1 MGRRSVAQ
9 KTILTCAV
17 TGGAPFNPK
26 HPAMPIT
33 PSQIADA
40 CVEAANA
47 GASVVH
53 IHVRDPETG
62 AGNRDRAHFR
72 EVVDRVRQTGIDIV
86 LNLTCGMGAYF
97 LPDPEREGHM
107 LDGSD
112 VVGVDERVAHVE
124 ELLPEIASLD
134 IVTNN
139 QVEGP
144 TEYIYFSPLHTLRAM
159 AKRFQAA
166 GVKPELEVFGAGDI
180 LFGNRLVEEGLVD
193 GPAMMQMVLGV
204 QWAAPQDVETILY
217 QRNLMAPG
225 THWGAFGIGRQQ
237 FPMLAHTLLL
247 GGNIRVGLEDNLYL
261 SRGVWA
267 NNGQLVERARKIVD
281 LVGGFEVATPA
292 ETREILNLRTPGQPV
307 RN

>member
-1 MGRRSVAQ
+1 MSDK

-26 HPAMPIT
+26 HPSMPIT
-33 PSQIADA
+33 PKQIADA
-40 CVEAANA
+40 CIEAASA
-47 GASVVH
+47 GASIVH
-53 IHVRDPETG
+53 IHVRDPQTG
-62 AGNRDRAHFR
+62 QGNRDRAHFR
-72 EVVDRVRQTGIDIV
+72 EVVDRVRQTGVDIV

-107 LDGSD
+107 APGSD

-124 ELLPEIASLD
+124 ELLPEIATLD

-139 QVEGP
+139 QVEGK
-144 TEYIYFSPLHTLRAM
+144 TEYIYFSPPHTLRAM

-180 LFGNRLVEEGLVD
+180 LFGNKLLEEGLID

-204 QWAAPQDVETILY
+204 QWAAPHGVETILY
-217 QRNLMAPG
+217 QRGLMAPG
-225 THWGAFGIGRQQ
+225 TIWGAFGIGREQM
-237 FPMLAHTLLL
+237 PMLAQTLLL

-267 NNGQLVERARKIVD
+267 TNGQLVERARKIVD
-281 LVGGFEVATPA
+281 SIGGYSVATPA
-292 ETREILNLRTPGQPV
+292 ETREILKLRKPAG
-307 RN
+307 

>member
-1 MGRRSVAQ
+1 MSK

-17 TGGAPFNPK
+17 TGGAPYNKK
-26 HPAMPIT
+26 HPSMPVT
-33 PSQIADA
+33 PKQIADA
-40 CVEAANA
+40 CIEAASA
-47 GASVVH
+47 GASIVH

-62 AGNRDRAHFR
+62 EGNRDRGHFR
-72 EVVDRVRQTGIDIV
+72 EVVDRVRQTGTDIV

-97 LPDPEREGHM
+97 LPDPENEGHM
-107 LDGSD
+107 LPGSD

-124 ELLPEIASLD
+124 ELLPEIATLD

-144 TEYIYFSPLHTLRAM
+144 TEYIYFSPTHTLRAM

-180 LFGNRLVEEGLVD
+180 LFGNKLVEEGLID

-204 QWAAPQDVETILY
+204 QWAAPHGVETILY
-217 QRNLMAPG
+217 QKSLMAPG
-225 THWGAFGIGRQQ
+225 TIWGAFGIGREQM
-237 FPMLAHTLLL
+237 PMLAHTLLL
-247 GGNIRVGLEDNLYL
+247 GGNIRVGLEDNLYM

-267 NNGQLVERARKIVD
+267 TNGQLVERAYTLVNA
-281 LVGGFEVATPA
+281 VGGYEVATPA
-292 ETREILNLRTPGQPV
+292 ETREMLKLRTPGA
-307 RN
+307 

>member
-1 MGRRSVAQ
+1 MTK

-17 TGGAPFNPK
+17 TGGAPYNKK
-26 HPAMPIT
+26 HPSMPVT
-33 PSQIADA
+33 PKQIADA
-40 CVEAANA
+40 CIEAASA
-47 GASVVH
+47 GASIVH

-62 AGNRDRAHFR
+62 EGNRDRGHFR
-72 EVVDRVRQTGIDIV
+72 EVVDRVRQTGTDIV

-107 LDGSD
+107 LPGSD

-124 ELLPEIASLD
+124 ELLPEIATLD

-144 TEYIYFSPLHTLRAM
+144 TEYIYFSPTHTLRAM

-166 GVKPELEVFGAGDI
+166 GVKPELEVFGPGDI
-180 LFGNRLVEEGLVD
+180 LFGNKLVEEGLID

-204 QWAAPQDVETILY
+204 QWAAPHGVETILY
-217 QRNLMAPG
+217 QKSLMAPG
-225 THWGAFGIGRQQ
+225 TIWGAFGIGREQM
-237 FPMLAHTLLL
+237 PMLAHTLLL
-247 GGNIRVGLEDNLYL
+247 GGNIRVGLEDNLYM

-267 NNGQLVERARKIVD
+267 TNGQLVERAYTLVNA
-281 LVGGFEVATPA
+281 VGGYEVATPA
-292 ETREILNLRTPGQPV
+292 ETREILKLRTPGA
-307 RN
+307 

>member
-1 MGRRSVAQ
+1 MSDQ

-26 HPAMPIT
+26 HPSMPIT
-33 PSQIADA
+33 PKQIADA
-40 CVEAANA
+40 CIEAASA
-47 GASVVH
+47 GASIVH
-53 IHVRDPETG
+53 IHVRDPKTG
-62 AGNRDRAHFR
+62 QGNRDRAHFR
-72 EVVDRVRQTGIDIV
+72 EVVDRVRQTGVDIV

-107 LDGSD
+107 APGSD

-124 ELLPEIASLD
+124 ELLPEIATLD

-139 QVEGP
+139 QVEGK
-144 TEYIYFSPLHTLRAM
+144 TEYIYFSPTHTLRAM
-159 AKRFQAA
+159 AKRFRAA

-180 LFGNRLVEEGLVD
+180 LFGNKLLEEGLID

-204 QWAAPQDVETILY
+204 QWAAPHGVETILY
-217 QRNLMAPG
+217 QRSLMAPG
-225 THWGAFGIGRQQ
+225 TIWGAFGIGREQM
-237 FPMLAHTLLL
+237 PMLAQTLLL

-267 NNGQLVERARKIVD
+267 TNGQLVERARKIVD
-281 LVGGFEVATPA
+281 SIGGYSVATPA
-292 ETREILNLRTPGQPV
+292 ETREILKLRKPAG
-307 RN
+307 

>member
-1 MGRRSVAQ
+1 MGDR

-33 PSQIADA
+33 PRQIADA
-40 CVEAANA
+40 CIEAAGA
-47 GASVVH
+47 GASIVH

-62 AGNRDRAHFR
+62 QGNRDRAHFR

-97 LPDPEREGHM
+97 LPDPAREGHY
-107 LDGSD
+107 LPSSD
-112 VVGVDERVAHVE
+112 VVGAEERVAHIE
-124 ELLPEIASLD
+124 ELLPEIATLD

-139 QVEGP
+139 QVEGT
-144 TEYIYFSPLHTLRAM
+144 TEYVYFSPTHTLREM
-159 AKRFQAA
+159 ARRFQRC

-180 LFGNRLVEEGLVD
+180 LFGNRLVAEGLIE
-193 GPAMMQMVLGV
+193 GPPMMQMVLGV
-204 QWAAPQDVETILY
+204 LWAAPHGVETILY

-225 THWGAFGIGRQQ
+225 THWGAFGIGREQM
-237 FPMLAHTLLL
+237 PMLAQTLLL

-261 SRGVWA
+261 SRGVFA
-267 NNGQLVERARKIVD
+267 NNGQLVERAYSVVESI
-281 LVGGFEVATPA
+281 GGYSVATPA
-292 ETREILNLRTPGQPV
+292 ETREILKLKKPGDARPHG
-307 RN
+307 R

>member
-1 MGRRSVAQ
+1 MSN

-17 TGGAPFNPK
+17 TGGAPYNKK
-26 HPAMPIT
+26 HPSMPVT
-33 PSQIADA
+33 PKQIAAA
-40 CVEAANA
+40 CIEAASA
-47 GASVVH
+47 GASIVH

-62 AGNRDRAHFR
+62 EGNRDRGHFR
-72 EVVDRVRQTGIDIV
+72 EVVDRVRQTGTDIV

-97 LPDPEREGHM
+97 LPDPENEGHM
-107 LDGSD
+107 LPGSD

-124 ELLPEIASLD
+124 ELLPEIATLD

-144 TEYIYFSPLHTLRAM
+144 TEYIYFSPTHTLRAM

-180 LFGNRLVEEGLVD
+180 LFGNKLVEEGLID

-204 QWAAPQDVETILY
+204 QWAAPHGVETILY
-217 QRNLMAPG
+217 QKSLMAPG
-225 THWGAFGIGRQQ
+225 TIWGAFGIGREQM
-237 FPMLAHTLLL
+237 PMLAHTLLL
-247 GGNIRVGLEDNLYL
+247 GGNIRVGLEDNLYM

-267 NNGQLVERARKIVD
+267 TNGQLVERAYTLVNA
-281 LVGGFEVATPA
+281 VGGYEVATPA
-292 ETREILNLRTPGQPV
+292 ETREMLKLRTPGA
-307 RN
+307 

>member
-1 MGRRSVAQ
+1 MTMTK

-17 TGGAPFNPK
+17 TGGAPYNKK
-26 HPAMPIT
+26 HPSMPVT
-33 PSQIADA
+33 PKQIADA
-40 CVEAANA
+40 CIEAASA
-47 GASVVH
+47 GASIVH

-62 AGNRDRAHFR
+62 EGNRDRGHFR
-72 EVVDRVRQTGIDIV
+72 EVVDRVRQTGTDIV

-107 LDGSD
+107 LPGSD

-124 ELLPEIASLD
+124 ELLPEIATLD

-144 TEYIYFSPLHTLRAM
+144 TEYIYFSPTHTLRAM

-166 GVKPELEVFGAGDI
+166 GVKPELEVFGPGDI
-180 LFGNRLVEEGLVD
+180 LFGNKLVEEGLID

-204 QWAAPQDVETILY
+204 QWAAPHGVETILY
-217 QRNLMAPG
+217 QKSLMAPG
-225 THWGAFGIGRQQ
+225 TIWGAFGIGREQM
-237 FPMLAHTLLL
+237 PMLAHTLLL
-247 GGNIRVGLEDNLYL
+247 GGNIRVGLEDNLYM

-267 NNGQLVERARKIVD
+267 TNGQLVERAYTLVNA
-281 LVGGFEVATPA
+281 VGGYEVATPA
-292 ETREILNLRTPGQPV
+292 ETRDILKLRTPGA
-307 RN
+307 

>member
-1 MGRRSVAQ
+1 MSN

-17 TGGAPFNPK
+17 TGGAPYNKK
-26 HPAMPIT
+26 HPSMPVT
-33 PSQIADA
+33 PKQIADA
-40 CVEAANA
+40 CIEAASA
-47 GASVVH
+47 GASIVH

-62 AGNRDRAHFR
+62 EGNRDRGHFR
-72 EVVDRVRQTGIDIV
+72 EVVDRVRQTGTDIV

-107 LDGSD
+107 LPGSD

-124 ELLPEIASLD
+124 ELLPEIATLD

-144 TEYIYFSPLHTLRAM
+144 TEYIYFSPTHTLRAM

-180 LFGNRLVEEGLVD
+180 LFGNKLVEEGLVD

-204 QWAAPQDVETILY
+204 QWAAPHGVETILY
-217 QRNLMAPG
+217 QKSLMAPG
-225 THWGAFGIGRQQ
+225 TIWGAFGIGREQM
-237 FPMLAHTLLL
+237 PMLAHTLLL
-247 GGNIRVGLEDNLYL
+247 GGNIRVGLEDNLYM

-267 NNGQLVERARKIVD
+267 TNGQLVERAYTLVNA
-281 LVGGFEVATPA
+281 VGGYEVATPA
-292 ETREILNLRTPGQPV
+292 ETREMLKLRTPGA
-307 RN
+307 

>member
-1 MGRRSVAQ
+1 MTMNK

-17 TGGAPFNPK
+17 TGGAPYNKK
-26 HPAMPIT
+26 HPSMPVT
-33 PSQIADA
+33 PKQIADA
-40 CVEAANA
+40 CIEAASA
-47 GASVVH
+47 GASIVH

-62 AGNRDRAHFR
+62 EGNRDRGHFR
-72 EVVDRVRQTGIDIV
+72 EVVDRVRQTGTDIV

-107 LDGSD
+107 LPGSD

-124 ELLPEIASLD
+124 ELLPEIATLD

-144 TEYIYFSPLHTLRAM
+144 TEYIYFSPTHTLRAM

-166 GVKPELEVFGAGDI
+166 GVKPELEVFGPGDI
-180 LFGNRLVEEGLVD
+180 LFGNKLVEEGLID

-204 QWAAPQDVETILY
+204 QWAAPHGVETILY
-217 QRNLMAPG
+217 QKSLMAPG
-225 THWGAFGIGRQQ
+225 TIWGAFGIGREQM
-237 FPMLAHTLLL
+237 PMLAHTLLL
-247 GGNIRVGLEDNLYL
+247 GGNIRVGLEDNLYM

-267 NNGQLVERARKIVD
+267 TNGQLVERAYTLVNA
-281 LVGGFEVATPA
+281 VGGYEVATPA
-292 ETREILNLRTPGQPV
+292 ETREILKLRTPGV
-307 RN
+307 

>member
-1 MGRRSVAQ
+1 MNK

-17 TGGAPFNPK
+17 TGAAPYNKK
-26 HPAMPIT
+26 HPSMPVT
-33 PSQIADA
+33 PKQIADA
-40 CVEAANA
+40 CIEAASA
-47 GASVVH
+47 GASIVH

-62 AGNRDRAHFR
+62 EGNRDRGHFR
-72 EVVDRVRQTGIDIV
+72 EVVDRVRQTGTDIV

-107 LDGSD
+107 LPGSD

-124 ELLPEIASLD
+124 ELLPEIATLD

-144 TEYIYFSPLHTLRAM
+144 TEYIYFSPTHTLRAM

-166 GVKPELEVFGAGDI
+166 GVKPELEVFGPGDI
-180 LFGNRLVEEGLVD
+180 LFGNKLVEEGLID

-204 QWAAPQDVETILY
+204 QWAAPHGVETILY
-217 QRNLMAPG
+217 QKSLMAPG
-225 THWGAFGIGRQQ
+225 TIWGAFGIGREQM
-237 FPMLAHTLLL
+237 PMLAHTLLL
-247 GGNIRVGLEDNLYL
+247 GGNIRVGLEDNLYM

-267 NNGQLVERARKIVD
+267 TNGQLVERAYTLVNA
-281 LVGGFEVATPA
+281 VGGYEVATPA
-292 ETREILNLRTPGQPV
+292 ETREILKLRTPGV
-307 RN
+307 

>member
-1 MGRRSVAQ
+1 MSDQ

-26 HPAMPIT
+26 HPSMPIT
-33 PSQIADA
+33 PKQIADA
-40 CVEAANA
+40 CIEAASA
-47 GASVVH
+47 GASIVH
-53 IHVRDPETG
+53 IHVRDPKTG
-62 AGNRDRAHFR
+62 QGNRDRAHFR
-72 EVVDRVRQTGIDIV
+72 EVVDRVRQTGVDIV

-107 LDGSD
+107 APGSD

-124 ELLPEIASLD
+124 ELLPEIATLD

-139 QVEGP
+139 QVEGK
-144 TEYIYFSPLHTLRAM
+144 TEYIYFSPTHTLRAM

-180 LFGNRLVEEGLVD
+180 LFGNKLVEEGLID

-204 QWAAPQDVETILY
+204 QWAAPHGVETILY
-217 QRNLMAPG
+217 QRGLMAPG
-225 THWGAFGIGRQQ
+225 TIWGAFGIGREQM
-237 FPMLAHTLLL
+237 PMLAQTLLL

-267 NNGQLVERARKIVD
+267 TNGQLVERARKIVD
-281 LVGGFEVATPA
+281 AIGGYSVATPA
-292 ETREILNLRTPGQPV
+292 ETREILKLRKPAG
-307 RN
+307 

>member
-1 MGRRSVAQ
+1 MTK

-17 TGGAPFNPK
+17 TGGAPYNKK
-26 HPAMPIT
+26 HPSMPVT
-33 PSQIADA
+33 PKQIADA
-40 CVEAANA
+40 CIEAASA
-47 GASVVH
+47 GASIVH

-62 AGNRDRAHFR
+62 EGNRDRGHFR
-72 EVVDRVRQTGIDIV
+72 EVVDRVRQTGTDIV

-107 LDGSD
+107 LPGSD

-124 ELLPEIASLD
+124 ELLPEIATLD

-144 TEYIYFSPLHTLRAM
+144 TEYIYFSPTHTLRAM

-166 GVKPELEVFGAGDI
+166 GVKPELEVFGPGDI
-180 LFGNRLVEEGLVD
+180 LFGNKLVEEGLID

-204 QWAAPQDVETILY
+204 QWAAPHGVETILY
-217 QRNLMAPG
+217 QKSLMAPG
-225 THWGAFGIGRQQ
+225 TIWGAFGIGREQM
-237 FPMLAHTLLL
+237 PMLAHTLLL

-267 NNGQLVERARKIVD
+267 TNGQLVERAYTLVNA
-281 LVGGFEVATPA
+281 VGGYEVATPA
-292 ETREILNLRTPGQPV
+292 ETREILKLRTPGA
-307 RN
+307 